1 MRSNKTLL
9 IIQQRSTGKNLIRFR
24 QDSTNANKMFQ
35 SSQLKLVQKDVLF
48 FVNVN
53 MNTVHCTVKLHC
65 VRNVAIHIKTV
76 IFKFI

>member
-48 FVNVN
+48 FVN
-53 MNTVHCTVKLHC
+53 TVHCTVKLHC